1 MSKTRGKRYKDAEKE
16 RPSDAVSLV
25 NAVKT
30 LKSMKGT
37 KFDQT
42 INLVMHL
49 GIDTKHADQN
59 LRGSVALPKGI
70 GKTKRVVVFCQQA
83 NIEKAKAVGATE
95 AGVDEL
101 VKKIEGGWFDFDV
114 AIATPDAMGK
124 VGKLGRV
131 LGPKG
136 LMPSPKS
143 GTVTPDFENAV
154 KEYSAGKLEY
164 RNDNGGNIHAVIGK
178 LSFSEGDLV
187 ENAEAFIGHIQRQKP
202 AAAKGTFIKKVCV
215 AATMSPSIL
224 LDVK

>member
-1 MSKTRGKRYKDAEKE
+1 MSKTRGKRYQDAEKE
-16 RPSDAVSLV
+16 RPSDPVSLAD
-25 NAVKT
+25 AVKT
-30 LKSMKGT
+30 LKSMKGA

-42 INLVMHL
+42 VDLVMHL

-59 LRGSVALPKGI
+59 LRGSVALPKGV
-70 GKTKRVVVFCQQA
+70 GKTKRVVVFCQEA
-83 NIEKAKAVGATE
+83 NVEKAKAAGAIE
-95 AGVDEL
+95 AGADEL
-101 VKKIEGGWFDFDV
+101 VKKIEGGWLDFDV

-124 VGKLGRV
+124 VGKLGRL

-143 GTVTPDFENAV
+143 GTVTPDFESAV
-154 KEYSAGKLEY
+154 KEYGAGKLEY

-178 LSFSEGDLV
+178 LSFSDGDLI
-187 ENAEAFIGHIQRQKP
+187 ENAEAFIGHIRHEKP
-202 AAAKGTFIKKVCV
+202 PAAKGTFIKKVCV